1 MNDKPDLHY
10 EYQVGGSLPV
20 DAPTYV
26 RRQADQDFYDGLK
39 AGEFCYVL
47 NSRQMGKSS
56 LRVQTMARLQQEG
69 FACAAV
75 DITAIGTANITPK
88 EWYFGIID
96 SLVNS
101 FELYNNFDS
110 YEWWT
115 SHELVSP
122 VQRFS
127 KFIGE
132 VLLEFIDKSIV
143 IFVDEIDSVLALT
156 FNIDDFFAVIRDCF
170 NQRADK
176 PEYNRLTFA
185 LIGVATPSD
194 LITNQLRTPFN
205 IGRAIELT
213 GFQLAEA
220 QPLALGLETPLE
232 NYQALLEA
240 ILSWTGGQPFLTQKV
255 CKLLK
260 KYLNFQS
267 IETTPD
273 LVADLVKKK
282 VIENWE
288 GQDEPEHLK
297 TIRDRILRSKQRAS
311 RLLGIYQQIL
321 QQNQI
326 AADNTPEQMELR
338 LTGLVVQ
345 QSGKLKVYNRIY
357 QSVFTADWVE
367 KQLANLR
374 PYSES
379 FKAWQDSDCQ
389 DESRLLRGQA
399 LQDAQA
405 WAAGKSLSDLDYQF
419 LNASRELQQREVER
433 DLEAQRQ
440 ANQILTE
447 ANQTLTKAQQK
458 ALKIKTVTSVFAG
471 AAMLVATGVSVFAS
485 YQVTQAKI
493 LANTIIQESAFS
505 NESFHSGQT
514 FQALLEALK
523 TGQTFKQLG
532 ASADTTIKEQVMV
545 VLQQAVSQ
553 VKERNSLERHSKN
566 VNSVAVS
573 RDGLTLASAS
583 DDNTIKLWNL
593 QTQTEIKTLTGHSNE
608 VYSVVFSPDGKTLA
622 SASSDKTIKLWN
634 LQTQTEIKTL
644 TGHKD
649 SVNSVAISP
658 DGKTLAS
665 ASSDKTIKLW
675 NLQTQTEIKTL
686 TGHSNSVYSVAFS
699 RDGLTLASA
708 SSDKTL
714 KLWNVQTQT
723 EIKTLTGH
731 SNSVNSVAFSPDGKT
746 LASASSDKTLKLW
759 NVQTQTEIKTLTG
772 HSSSVN
778 SVAFSTNGLTLA
790 SASHD
795 GTIKLWNLQ
804 TQTEIKTLIGHSNK
818 VKVKVWSVAFSR
830 DGLTLASASS
840 DKTIKL
846 WNLQTQTAIKTLTG
860 HSNKVNSVAFST
872 NGLTLASASHDG
884 TIKLWNLQ
892 TQTDIKTL
900 TGHSNKVCSVAF
912 SPDGLTLASASHDG
926 TIKLWNLQTQTEIKT
941 LTGHKD
947 SVNSVAFSRDGLT
960 LASASSDK
968 TIKLWNLQTQ
978 TEIKTLI
985 GHSNKVW
992 SVAFSRD
999 GLTLASAS
1007 SDKTIKLWNLQ
1018 TQTEIKT
1025 LTGHKHSVYSV
1036 AISPDGLTLAS
1047 ASHDGTIK
1055 LWNLQSQTELKTLTG
1070 HEELL
1075 PSVRTQTE
1083 IKTLTGHSNEV
1094 YSVVFSR
1101 DGLTLAS
1108 ASDDKTIKL
1117 WNLQAGKEIKTLTG
1131 HSSRVLSLAFSPDGL
1146 TLASASD
1153 DKTIKLWTWDFDRLM
1168 ALGCNWISDYLRTN
1182 PRVTQKDKQMCSDY
1196 LNQKSIKKD

>member
-1 MNDKPDLHY
+1 MNDKPDLNY
-10 EYQVGGSLPV
+10 EYQVGGSLPI

-26 RRQADQDFYDGLK
+26 RRQADRDFYEGLM

-56 LRVQTMARLQQEG
+56 LRVQTMARLQHEG

-75 DITAIGTANITPK
+75 DITAIGTSDISSK

-132 VLLEFIDKSIV
+132 VLLEVIDKYIV
-143 IFVDEIDSVLALT
+143 IFVDEIDSLLALP

-194 LITNQLRTPFN
+194 LISNQLRTPFN

-213 GFQLAEA
+213 GFHLAEA
-220 QPLALGLETPLE
+220 QPLALGLETQAE
-232 NYQALLEA
+232 NSQALLEA

-260 KYLNFQS
+260 KYLNSQS
-267 IETTPD
+267 IEAPLD
-273 LVADLVKKK
+273 WVADLVQKK

-311 RLLGIYQQIL
+311 RLLGIYQQIM

-338 LTGLVVQ
+338 LTGLVVK
-345 QSGKLKVYNRIY
+345 QSGQLKVYNRIY

-374 PYSES
+374 PYSET
-379 FKAWQDSDCQ
+379 FNAWEDSDCQ

-405 WAAGKSLSDLDYQF
+405 WAAGKSLTNLDYQF
-419 LNASRELQQREVER
+419 LNASREFQQREVER

-440 ANQILTE
+440 AILILTE
-447 ANQTLTKAQQK
+447 ANQTLTQAQQN
-458 ALKIKTVTSVFAG
+458 ALKIRTVTSFFAG
-471 AAMLVATGVSVFAS
+471 VAMLVATGVSVFAS

-493 LANTIIQESAFS
+493 LANTIQESAFS

-523 TGQTFKQLG
+523 AGQTFKQLD

-553 VKERNSLERHSKN
+553 VKERNSLQRHSKS
-566 VNSVAVS
+566 VNSVAFS
-573 RDGLTLASAS
+573 RDGKTLASAS

-622 SASSDKTIKLWN
+622 SASK
-634 LQTQTEIKTL
+634 
-644 TGHKD
+644 
-649 SVNSVAISP
+649 
-658 DGKTLAS
+658 
-665 ASSDKTIKLW
+665 DKTIKLW

-686 TGHSNSVYSVAFS
+686 TGHSNAVYSVAFS
-699 RDGLTLASA
+699 
-708 SSDKTL
+708 
-714 KLWNVQTQT
+714 
-723 EIKTLTGH
+723 
-731 SNSVNSVAFSPDGKT
+731 P
-746 LASASSDKTLKLW
+746 
-759 NVQTQTEIKTLTG
+759 
-772 HSSSVN
+772 
-778 SVAFSTNGLTLA
+778 
-790 SASHD
+790 
-795 GTIKLWNLQ
+795 
-804 TQTEIKTLIGHSNK
+804 
-818 VKVKVWSVAFSR
+818 
-830 DGLTLASASS
+830 
-840 DKTIKL
+840 
-846 WNLQTQTAIKTLTG
+846 
-860 HSNKVNSVAFST
+860 
-872 NGLTLASASHDG
+872 
-884 TIKLWNLQ
+884 
-892 TQTDIKTL
+892 
-900 TGHSNKVCSVAF
+900 
-912 SPDGLTLASASHDG
+912 
-926 TIKLWNLQTQTEIKT
+926 
-941 LTGHKD
+941 
-947 SVNSVAFSRDGLT
+947 
-960 LASASSDK
+960 
-968 TIKLWNLQTQ
+968 
-978 TEIKTLI
+978 
-985 GHSNKVW
+985 
-992 SVAFSRD
+992 D

-1025 LTGHKHSVYSV
+1025 LTGHSNAVYSVAFSPDGLTLASASSDKTIKLWNLQTQTEIKTLTGHSSSVNSV

-1047 ASHDGTIK
+1047 ASDDNTIK
-1055 LWNLQSQTELKTLTG
+1055 LWNLQ
-1070 HEELL
+1070 
-1075 PSVRTQTE
+1075 TQTE
-1083 IKTLTGHSNEV
+1083 IKTLTGHSS
-1094 YSVVFSR
+1094 SVNSV
-1101 DGLTLAS
+1101 
-1108 ASDDKTIKL
+1108 
-1117 WNLQAGKEIKTLTG
+1117 
-1131 HSSRVLSLAFSPDGL
+1131 
-1146 TLASASD
+1146 
-1153 DKTIKLWTWDFDRLM
+1153 
-1168 ALGCNWISDYLRTN
+1168 
-1182 PRVTQKDKQMCSDY
+1182 
-1196 LNQKSIKKD
+1196 